1 MSHYSALTDVSA
13 AVRRGAASP
22 VALTEALLTRI
33 AEVDPT
39 LNAFLSTSAE
49 TALQEADEAAT
60 EIASGR
66 WRGPLHGVPIA
77 IKDLFHTAGTPS
89 TFGTTVYA
97 DFTANEDATILR
109 RLKQAGAV
117 IVGRLHL
124 HEGAYGEHHP
134 ELGDVMNPW
143 NHAYWPGGSSS
154 GSGAATAAGLCYG
167 SLGTDTG
174 GSIRF
179 PSAANGVTGL
189 KPTWGRT
196 SRKGAFPLADSLD
209 TIGPMC
215 RSAADA
221 AAMLGAFAGADPGD
235 PTCLRAPVPDYLGAL
250 RGVAGM
256 RGLKLGLDPAMLDVA
271 EPEMRAAI
279 TAATEVFAD
288 LGAEIVPVKVP
299 SLAPATEAQL
309 VICETEC
316 ARFHAP
322 AFAEAPGAFGAALS
336 GAITRGLA
344 YDSLT
349 VAGAYI
355 EQARFKG
362 RLARLFEDIDAL
374 ISPVT
379 PLVGYRYDDF
389 SSFLDNLMDSLSFTA
404 PFNLSGS
411 PTVTFPCGISPT
423 IGLPIGMQ
431 LIGPHLTE
439 DVLLRAA
446 HAYQQATDWHLK
458 RPMA

>member
-1 MSHYSALTDVSA
+1 MDHYTALTDVSA
-13 AVRRGAASP
+13 AVRAGQAAP
-22 VALTEALLTRI
+22 VALTESLLTRI
-33 AEVDPT
+33 DAVNPT
-39 LNAFLSTSAE
+39 LNAYLSVTAN
-49 TALQEADEAAT
+49 TALQEAEEATA
-60 EIASGR
+60 ELASGR

-97 DFTANEDATILR
+97 DFTANEDATIVR
-109 RLKQAGAV
+109 RLKQAGA
-117 IVGRLHL
+117 IILGRLHL

-134 ELGDVMNPW
+134 DLPPALNPW
-143 NHAYWPGGSSS
+143 NTDYWPGGSSS

-179 PSAANGVTGL
+179 PSAANGLTGL

-196 SRKGAFPLADSLD
+196 SRNGAFPLADSLD

-221 AAMLGAFAGADPGD
+221 AAMLGVFAGADPAD

-250 RGVAGM
+250 KGVAGL
-256 RGLKLGLDPAMLDVA
+256 RGLKIGVDAAMLDITDA
-271 EPEMRAAI
+271 ETRAAI
-279 TAATEVFAD
+279 DAAIEVFAD
-288 LGAEIVPVKVP
+288 LGAEIVPVTVP
-299 SLAPATEAQL
+299 ALNPATEAQL

-322 AFAEAPGAFGAALS
+322 AFADQPEAFGAALS
-336 GAITRGLA
+336 GAITRGLE

-355 EQARFKG
+355 EQDRFKG
-362 RLARLFEDIDAL
+362 RLARLFEGIDL
-374 ISPVT
+374 LVSPVT

-389 SSFLDNLMDSLSFTA
+389 DTFMDNLMDSLGFTA

-411 PTVTFPCGISPT
+411 PTVTFPCGLSGA
-423 IGLPIGMQ
+423 IGLPVAMQ
-431 LIGPHLTE
+431 FIGPHLSE
-439 DVLLRAA
+439 DTLLTAA

-458 RPMA
+458 RPLA